1 MTIRTCLAKT
11 IPALWFSLLAL
22 AALSAASGPPAKRA
36 PAKAKAAAAAQPST
50 LAALVRAYREAPAA
64 GRRAAIEAY
73 AAAHPK
79 DVPLARVALGIAL
92 YEARDYAG
100 AIASLKKAP
109 RLAPIADYQAYYLA
123 AARVESKDV
132 DGIARDLA
140 PVRAAE
146 VRSPLAGRAWL
157 LEGRAA
163 KESDPAAALRVLL
176 DHYADLPQPEGDL
189 SLADCYLAAGDRAR
203 AAGLYQR
210 IVAQYLTG
218 DSQARAAA
226 ALASI
231 EESMGASYPPPSPEL
246 LLHHAG
252 RLMETHAFRQAR
264 TEYRSLALK
273 LTGLDRDQA
282 RVRIGE
288 ADFLDAGTAAAYPY
302 LRGLELGESE
312 ADAERLSY
320 LVECARRLGDDD
332 EMKSGL
338 DRLARLYPHSPWR
351 LKALLSAAN
360 RFLLVNRADEFVP
373 LYKAAYQDFPSAPEA
388 ATAHWKVT
396 FQAYLHSTGQAQDLL
411 EEHLRTFPAHAT
423 AGAAL
428 YFLGRWF
435 EREGDPGA
443 ARACYQRLTRTYENH
458 YYSMLARQR
467 NVPDAGAK
475 YKIGEFLS
483 GLSLPAARPV
493 PKDPDRATAHR
504 IERSRLLRSAGL
516 GDMADSELRYGAR
529 TDGQPGLLGME
540 MADAADAPHQA
551 MHLMKSVAADYLNL
565 PLAAAPRRFWE
576 LLFPLP
582 YRAELDGTAR
592 AEGID
597 PFLLA
602 GLIRQE
608 SEFNPQALSPANAYG
623 LTQVR
628 PVTGRQFARKA
639 GIPRLSNR
647 MLFQPVTNLK
657 LGAAIF
663 HSMLDHNDGKIEQTL
678 AAYNAGPNRMAEW
691 LGWNQYRE
699 PAEFVESIPF
709 TETRDYVQAVMRNA
723 DIYRRLYQQ

>member
-36 PAKAKAAAAAQPST
+36 PAKAKTVAAAQAST
-50 LAALVRAYREAPAA
+50 LAALVGAYREAPAA

-79 DVPLARVALGIAL
+79 EVPLARVALGIVL
-92 YEARDYAG
+92 YEARDFAG
-100 AIASLKKAP
+100 AIASFRKAP

-123 AARVESKDV
+123 AARVELKDLEGV
-132 DGIARDLA
+132 APDLR
-140 PVRAAE
+140 PVFGAE
-146 VRSPLAGRAWL
+146 VASPLVGKARL
-157 LEGRAA
+157 LEARIA
-163 KESDPAAALRVLL
+163 KENAPADAARFLL
-176 DHYADLPQPEGDL
+176 DHYAELPQPEGNL
-189 SLADCYLAAGDRAR
+189 ILADCYLAAGDRAR
-203 AAGLYQR
+203 AAGLYQN
-210 IVAQYLTG
+210 IMAQYLTG

-226 ALASI
+226 ALASL
-231 EESMGASYPPPSPEL
+231 EESMGASYPPPAPDL
-246 LLHHAG
+246 LLRHAD
-252 RLMETHAFRQAR
+252 RLMETRAFRQAR
-264 TEYRSLALK
+264 TEYRSLAAK
-273 LTGLDRDQA
+273 LTGLERDQA

-288 ADFLDAGTAAAYPY
+288 ANFLDAGTAAAYPY
-302 LRGLELGESE
+302 LRELELGESE

-332 EMKSGL
+332 ELKSAL
-338 DRLARLYPHSPWR
+338 DRLARLYPRSPWR

-388 ATAHWKVT
+388 AAAHWKVT
-396 FQAYLHSTGQAQDLL
+396 FQAYLRSTGQARDLL
-411 EEHLRTFPAHAT
+411 EEHLRNFPAHPT

-443 ARACYQRLTRTYENH
+443 ARACYQRLTRAFENH
-458 YYSMLARQR
+458 YYSMLARQQ
-467 NVPDAGAK
+467 NVPDVGAK

-483 GLSLPAARPV
+483 GLSLPRARPV
-493 PKDPDRATAHR
+493 PKETDRATAHR

-540 MADAADAPHQA
+540 MAGAAGAPHLA

-565 PLAAAPRRFWE
+565 PLAAAPRQFWE

-582 YRAELDGTAR
+582 YRADLDRTAR

-647 MLFQPVTNLK
+647 MLFQPATNLK

-663 HSMLDHNDGKIEQTL
+663 HGMLDHNGGKIEQTL
-678 AAYNAGPNRMAEW
+678 AAYNAGPTRAVEW

-723 DIYRRLYQQ
+723 DIYRRLYRQ